1 MALDG
6 GIDAVIDSCG
16 VKPGPSQFGEQ
27 WPKRM
32 KESIEIWRKCDGKEM
47 DCGCRKERGGLVS
60 TQREQRRGKCGL
72 EVPGL
77 FLSIICEK
85 HNSSLLFLQLAEGS
99 SQGHKEPLP
108 TIAQMMPLFTM

>member
-27 WPKRM
+27 WPERTKD
-32 KESIEIWRKCDGKEM
+32 SIEIWRKCDGKEM
-47 DCGCRKERGGLVS
+47 ECGCGKEGGGLVS
-60 TQREQRRGKCGL
+60 PKGPGKRKVWVGGAWSL
-72 EVPGL
+72 P
-77 FLSIICEK
+77 SIICEK
-85 HNSSLLFLQLAEGS
+85 HNSSLLLLQLVEGS

-108 TIAQMMPLFTM
+108 TTAQMIPIFPM